1 MSLISLSIFV
11 CIRNKKID
19 HTILNP
25 TLMHK
30 ATTHQKQDCRN
41 REGSGVDCVPP
52 SYFGRSVN
60 TINTGGW
67 GIMSTTLLLPP
78 LPRIIK
84 PSYGP
89 ARDIDPFDRKVLC
102 LKQSR
107 NLLIN
112 HKYKKKLLA
121 VFFHVIHQFS
131 FSLVH
136 KPKSIR

>member
-1 MSLISLSIFV
+1 MSLISLSLFV
-11 CIRNKKID
+11 WNKKID

-30 ATTHQKQDCRN
+30 ATTHKKQGCQN
-41 REGSGVDCVPP
+41 REGSGGDCVPP
-52 SYFGRSVN
+52 
-60 TINTGGW
+60 TIFLQISSW

-78 LPRIIK
+78 PPDYQPFLRPCKRYWSFWPESALLEIVTQ
-84 PSYGP
+84 PSH
-89 ARDIDPFDRKVLC
+89 
-102 LKQSR
+102 QS
-107 NLLIN
+107 
-112 HKYKKKLLA
+112 YTQKKLLS